1 MRWISLLVGIVFV
14 VAGIK
19 ALVAYDPTTATLS
32 QPVLLLVA
40 ALGASI
46 FLFLFARASR
56 SASEV
61 SEFEQWLDAN
71 AAKIMAG
78 GATYNGQKVTPETE
92 VKRFLLTI
100 SVIFMTFKIPSR
112 YYFATR
118 DNFRLTQALYT
129 IASLLLGWW
138 GIPWGPIYT
147 IQSVAKNISG
157 GYRTTIG
164 TYLATAASQRGS

>member
-100 SVIFMTFKIPSR
+100 SVIFSNFKNPSS
-112 YYFATR
+112 YFFDKR
-118 DNFRLTQALYT
+118 D
-129 IASLLLGWW
+129 
-138 GIPWGPIYT
+138 
-147 IQSVAKNISG
+147 
-157 GYRTTIG
+157 
-164 TYLATAASQRGS
+164 